1 MWREIYNLAETEM
14 SRSNS
19 DTRLPTYSRLM
30 EQRSDE
36 DKLDVLF
43 GKHKLRTF
51 RDAFEDAD
59 RNRNRVLTSQ
69 DAEAAL
75 SSLGKRATE
84 REISNFMRSESL
96 SDVTFVQFIHLYS
109 NLFGEDRGGGGG
121 RRDNNRDNRDN
132 RDNTR
137 GEGWRYNEREGRRDS
152 DGWREEKWAITLG
165 KGILRA
171 LEESFDRN
179 SVSIRVSGGGGG
191 AGRDSRRRDSMD
203 SRDFSSSSSSSSSK
217 ARMLP
222 VRRIRHALWEM
233 DRDVTQEQARSYATD
248 CGLRSDDQLTL
259 AEFARCYYYLFVDA
273 ARDEKGDAG
282 GYFRK
287 VFGGTGLTGTSMR
300 HSMRHSTTMPSSMM
314 EEPVTMSGVA
324 RRVFAQGEWLGTKTQ
339 YVQLMR
345 RLCIGRTDSQVAV
358 LEHGMDVFVDM
369 SEEARGEEGRPGEIT
384 TADIAV
390 FFRTLKTTAS
400 AAKPVKKTI
409 TTVVNHKSPKRHNSH
424 QSNSS
429 AGQKGGG
436 GDAGTKSNASGRDV
450 SATSR
455 RVTVFQSISLSYTDD
470 MVKNATER
478 FTQRMRKG
486 PRDGVSFPGMFVL
499 LLSVTFEC
507 CC

>member
-1 MWREIYNLAETEM
+1 
-14 SRSNS
+14 
-19 DTRLPTYSRLM
+19 
-30 EQRSDE
+30 
-36 DKLDVLF
+36 
-43 GKHKLRTF
+43 
-51 RDAFEDAD
+51 
-59 RNRNRVLTSQ
+59 
-69 DAEAAL
+69 
-75 SSLGKRATE
+75 
-84 REISNFMRSESL
+84 
-96 SDVTFVQFIHLYS
+96 
-109 NLFGEDRGGGGG
+109 
-121 RRDNNRDNRDN
+121 
-132 RDNTR
+132 
-137 GEGWRYNEREGRRDS
+137 
-152 DGWREEKWAITLG
+152 
-165 KGILRA
+165 
-171 LEESFDRN
+171 
-179 SVSIRVSGGGGG
+179 
-191 AGRDSRRRDSMD
+191 
-203 SRDFSSSSSSSSSK
+203 
-217 ARMLP
+217 MLP

-300 HSMRHSTTMPSSMM
+300 HATRHSTTMPSSMM

-345 RLCIGRTDSQVAV
+345 RLCVGRTDSQVAV

-384 TADIAV
+384 IADIAV

-409 TTVVNHKSPKRHNSH
+409 TTVVNHKSPKRNKSDKSH
-424 QSNSS
+424 KS

-436 GDAGTKSNASGRDV
+436 GDAGTKSNGRDV

-470 MVKNATER
+470 TVKNATER

-486 PRDGVSFPGMFVL
+486 PRDGVSFPGMHVC
-499 LLSVTFEC
+499 VTVEC